1 LPSSPATVLV
11 VDDEPAIRRFLRS
24 TLEVQGWAM
33 VEAADAGEALRAMR
47 RHRPE
52 IVLLDLG
59 LPDGDGMAL
68 LPELK
73 KLSNA
78 AILVLTSRDDERSK
92 VAALDGGA
100 DDYVTKPFSVPELL
114 ARMRT
119 ALRHRVQEQGG
130 RPVVSVGE
138 LRIDLVHRRVT
149 RDSAEVKLSPK
160 EWDILE
166 LLAVHAGRVVTHG
179 QILAKV
185 WGRATETEHQY
196 LRVYMR
202 QLRQKLEPQPTLP
215 RRLVTEPGVGY
226 RFLDEEQ
233 DQAGHFWPR

>member
-1 LPSSPATVLV
+1 MPSSPATVLV

-24 TLEVQGWAM
+24 ALEVQGWAM
-33 VEAADAGEALRAMR
+33 VEAADASEALRAVR
-47 RHRPE
+47 HHRPE
-52 IVLLDLG
+52 LVLLDLG
-59 LPDGDGMAL
+59 LPDHDGMAL

-73 KLSNA
+73 KLSDA

-92 VAALDGGA
+92 VAALDAGA

-130 RPVVSVGE
+130 RPVISAGE

-149 RDSAEVKLSPK
+149 RNAVEVKLSPK

-202 QLRQKLEPQPTLP
+202 QLRQKLEPQPASP
-215 RRLVTEPGVGY
+215 GRLVTEPGVGY
-226 RFLDEEQ
+226 RFLDDEL
-233 DQAGHFWPR
+233 GSR

>member
-1 LPSSPATVLV
+1 V
-11 VDDEPAIRRFLRS
+11 
-24 TLEVQGWAM
+24 
-33 VEAADAGEALRAMR
+33 VEAAGAGEALRAVR
-47 RHRPE
+47 HHRPE

-59 LPDGDGMAL
+59 LPDRDGMAL

-73 KLSNA
+73 KLSDA
-78 AILVLTSRDDERSK
+78 AILVLTSRDDDGSK
-92 VAALDGGA
+92 VAALDAGA

-130 RPVVSVGE
+130 RPVVSAGE

-149 RDSAEVKLSPK
+149 RDAAEVKLSPK

-202 QLRQKLEPQPTLP
+202 QLRQKLEPQPALP
-215 RRLVTEPGVGY
+215 SRLVTEPGVGY
-226 RFLDEEQ
+226 RFLDE
-233 DQAGHFWPR
+233 DSGSR

>member
-1 LPSSPATVLV
+1 MPSSPATVLV

-33 VEAADAGEALRAMR
+33 VEAADAGEALRAVR
-47 RHRPE
+47 HHRPE

-59 LPDGDGMAL
+59 LPDRDGMAL

-73 KLSNA
+73 QLSDA
-78 AILVLTSRDDERSK
+78 AILVLTSREDEGSK
-92 VAALDGGA
+92 VAALDAGA

-130 RPVVSVGE
+130 RPVISAGE

-149 RDSAEVKLSPK
+149 RASVEVKLSPK

-202 QLRQKLEPQPTLP
+202 QLRQKLEPQPALP
-215 RRLVTEPGVGY
+215 GRLVTEPGVGY
-226 RFLDEEQ
+226 RFLDEEPG
-233 DQAGHFWPR
+233 AR